1 MPIRNFA
8 DVQAFEAEPLARR
21 ALPRSTYD
29 ALAASAKRW
38 PDAKA
43 LSFFLTADTYE
54 HTLTWTYAD
63 LLVDVTRAANLLH
76 ELGVDADHPVAFVL
90 PNLPETHFAI
100 WGGEAAGVVLAI
112 NPLFEPLQI
121 RELLRATH
129 ARVLVT
135 LAPSPGS
142 DLWARLVPQPSDLPD
157 LKVVATVDLSAY
169 LPNRAAAAPMS
180 DTLLSGIE
188 TVASQRNA
196 LAARRSSGRA
206 ADDHRRNK
214 VVLFL
219 HRRHQAKTGVKIAE
233 GYGLTEAACVSSV
246 NPFYGERRAGS
257 IGIRLRYQLM
267 RAIILD
273 DAGRFR
279 RAAEID
285 EIGTLLIKGPT
296 CSSAILIHT
305 TIRIWGS
312 RSTARTG

>member
-8 DVQAFEAEPLARR
+8 DVQASEAEPLARR

-54 HTLTWTYAD
+54 HTVTWTYAD
-63 LLVDVTRAANLLH
+63 LLVDVARAANLLH

-135 LAPSPGS
+135 LAPSPES
-142 DLWARLVPQPSDLPD
+142 DLWARLVPQLSDLPD

-169 LPNRAAAAPMS
+169 LPNRAVAAPIRCYPGS
-180 DTLLSGIE
+180 KPSLFATQCSPSPPIVWSRRGRSPKEQGRPIS
-188 TVASQRNA
+188 AP
-196 LAARRSSGRA
+196 AAPSKDGRQDRRGLWSHRGRV
-206 ADDHRRNK
+206 R
-214 VVLFL
+214 VFGQPVLWREACWL
-219 HRRHQAKTGVKIAE
+219 DRHTPS
-233 GYGLTEAACVSSV
+233 LPTDACNNS
-246 NPFYGERRAGS
+246 
-257 IGIRLRYQLM
+257 
-267 RAIILD
+267 
-273 DAGRFR
+273 
-279 RAAEID
+279 
-285 EIGTLLIKGPT
+285 
-296 CSSAILIHT
+296 
-305 TIRIWGS
+305 
-312 RSTARTG
+312 

>member
-54 HTLTWTYAD
+54 HTVTWTYAD

-135 LAPSPGS
+135 LAPSPES
-142 DLWARLVPQPSDLPD
+142 DLWARLVPQLSDLPD

-169 LPNRAAAAPMS
+169 LPNRAVAAIRYVVIR
-180 DTLLSGIE
+180 DRNRRF
-188 TVASQRNA
+188 SQRNA
-196 LAARRSSGRA
+196 LPARRSSGRA

-305 TIRIWGS
+305 TIRICGS